1 MKYDDNYE
9 YENVLD
15 TEDSDSDNEDVIE
28 SYESKSASSS
38 KRNSYHNLFS
48 SNRIDLSEN
57 VHLIKK
63 SHNDSKY
70 LVIDI
75 GNDSSDEEKEEKI
88 PIIEKSRRIPTR
100 TVSKIRIKQKPYARP
115 KHKPKK
121 EQQQKKKKTER
132 IYWLD
137 CLRVFASFL
146 VVFIHCSNMVL
157 KPEIDYKTHNGRV
170 LIIYCALTR
179 PCVPLFIMI
188 SGMLFLNPQ
197 KKNITVESIFK
208 KYVPRIFKC
217 YVFWTLYYGLFDRYI
232 INYDRTNYVFGW
244 DLIVDTIKT
253 CIISGSGHL
262 WYLNFTIGIYIVTP
276 VYRTVV
282 KDRKM
287 GWYMVAL
294 CSIISYLV
302 PTVHEFFNIA
312 FGIDLQVFRTY
323 VKNLVI
329 NTAGHYLGYYLM
341 GYMVGSHVFVKRKH
355 IFWSY
360 IVGIAG
366 CLLSVILRFISCYA
380 FDENAHNL
388 SRYYNFNV
396 AMGAY
401 GIFVFFKYSVNRF
414 VKPFMQIKF
423 FRKIL
428 STLADCSFGVYLIH
442 LTVYHIFY
450 CFDFH
455 SQILDPL
462 YWVPIYSVILYSVSF
477 VLVYY
482 LRKDSF
488 MVNVL

>member
-1 MKYDDNYE
+1 MKFGKNYE
-9 YENVLD
+9 YEKLLD
-15 TEDSDSDNEDVIE
+15 EENSDNDVSD
-28 SYESKSASSS
+28 SYES
-38 KRNSYHNLFS
+38 NSVNRSRKNSHNDYS
-48 SNRIDLSEN
+48 TSDRIDLSDN
-57 VHLIKK
+57 VHLIRK

-70 LVIDI
+70 IVINID
-75 GNDSSDEEKEEKI
+75 NDSSEVDEEKVPMI
-88 PIIEKSRRIPTR
+88 AKSKKPPVR
-100 TVSKIRIKQKPYARP
+100 TVSKIRLKQKPYLRP
-115 KHKPKK
+115 KLNRGKL
-121 EQQQKKKKTER
+121 QQKKKTER

-157 KPEIDYKTHNGRV
+157 KPDIDYKTHNGRV
-170 LIIYCALTR
+170 LIVYCALTR

-208 KYVPRIFKC
+208 KYIPRIFKC
-217 YVFWTLYYGLFDRYI
+217 YVFWTLYYGIFDRYI
-232 INYDRTNYVFGW
+232 VNYEQKKYEFGW
-244 DLIVDTIKT
+244 ELLIDTIKT

-276 VYRTVV
+276 VYRIVV
-282 KDRKM
+282 QDRKM

-294 CSIISYLV
+294 CSVISYLV
-302 PTVHEFFNIA
+302 PTVHEFFKIA
-312 FGIDLQVFRTY
+312 LGIDLQVFRTY

-341 GYMVGSHVFVKRKH
+341 GYMVGSHVFVRKKH
-355 IFWSY
+355 IFYSY
-360 IVGIAG
+360 IVGVTG
-366 CLLSVILRFISCYA
+366 CLLSVILRFISCYS
-380 FDENAHNL
+380 FGENAHNM

-414 VKPFMQIKF
+414 VKPFMRIKF

-428 STLADCSFGVYLIH
+428 STLADCSLGVYLIH
-442 LTVYHIFY
+442 LTIYHIFY
-450 CFDFH
+450 CFNFH
-455 SQILDPL
+455 SQLFDPL

-477 VLVYY
+477 ILVYF
-482 LRKDSF
+482 LRKDPF